1 VEAPAAG
8 DPLWY
13 KDAVIYQLHV
23 RAFADSNGD
32 GIGDFPGLI
41 GRLDYLAGLGVSC
54 LWLLPFYPSPL
65 RDDGYDIA
73 HYQDVHPSYG
83 TIKDFRAFLRAA
95 HDRGLRVITEL
106 VINHTSDQHPWFQA
120 ARRAPAG
127 SVKRDY
133 YVWSPTTRRY
143 EDARIIFSDSE
154 TSNWSW
160 DPMAGAYYWHRFFHH
175 QPDLNFDNPHV
186 RKAVQKVMRF
196 WLDMGVDGMR
206 LDAVPYLIEREGTA
220 CENLPETHDVLRE
233 LRRDLDARYKD
244 RMLLAEANG
253 WPGDV
258 RSYFGEGDEC
268 HMAFNFPLMPRIYLG
283 MLQEDAH
290 PIAEIIRQTPDLPA
304 TCQWAIFLRNHDEL
318 TLESVTDEERDSMYR
333 IYAAE
338 PRMRINAGIRR
349 RLAPL
354 LENSRERIQLANSLL
369 LSLPGT
375 PVLYYGDEIGMG
387 DNIYLGD
394 RNGVRTPMQWTSDR
408 NAGFSSTDPAR
419 LFAPLV
425 MDPVYGYQAINVEA
439 QERLPA
445 SLLNWTKRMIAI
457 RRQHRAF
464 GRGAVQ
470 FLRSSNPH
478 VLAYVRQF
486 DGEILLC
493 VANLSRHPQ
502 PSMLDLHGFEG
513 RVPVELLGQTPFP
526 RVDPAPYAI
535 SLGSNGFYWFRLREY
550 TEPQA
555 IVRPVPVSTPK
566 ALDDLGAPLLLGRV
580 WTSAFESATRQ
591 ILERDYLPRH
601 LATRRWFAARAQA
614 LRQVHIR
621 DHSMIV
627 GGAEPVVLALL
638 EVVFEDGARET
649 VFLPMAFRAAPASED
664 LLRASPDLV
673 VARVSGARSG
683 VLHERLDIGVAE
695 GLVDCIARERQMQA
709 RSGRFVAK
717 ATTAFA
723 AIRGADATL
732 SVERAAADQVNTT
745 FHLGRR
751 LTLKLFR
758 RVEPGPHPEV
768 EISRH
773 LTERVHF
780 DRVPPLAGTL
790 EYEGADGVTALA
802 VLHGM
807 VPDSVTGWTLALG
820 EVDRYFERVVAL
832 PGPPALE
839 HIGWFAEALAK
850 LGART
855 ADMHHALA
863 TAAGEEAFGGRPMSP
878 DDVLHIALQMR
889 SRAAEAVGRE
899 AAVLAE
905 ADALSSVPL
914 DALRCTRVHGDYHL
928 AQALWHQG
936 DFTII
941 DFEGDPEVPL
951 AVRRTLQSPLVD
963 VAGMMRAFMYAAQV
977 RLAAWR
983 EREPETARR
992 LEPWADFWSR
1002 AAAKVF
1008 LDRYRTTARTLAGQ
1022 SSDPPGFDAVL
1033 RCLLVARDLEDLA
1046 REVRERPAMAGIP
1059 LAALDTILAGAWP

>member
-1 VEAPAAG
+1 VEAPPAG

-13 KDAVIYQLHV
+13 KDAVVYQLHV

-41 GRLDYLAGLGVSC
+41 GKLDYLASLGVSC

-83 TIKDFRAFLRAA
+83 TLKDFRAFLRAA

-133 YVWSPTTRRY
+133 YVWSPTQKRY

-154 TSNWSW
+154 TSNWAW
-160 DPMAGAYYWHRFFHH
+160 DPIAGAYYWHRFFHH

-233 LRRDLDARYKD
+233 LRRDLDAHYAD

-268 HMAFNFPLMPRIYLG
+268 HMAFNFPLMPRMYLA
-283 MLQEDAH
+283 MLQEDTH
-290 PIAEIIRQTPDLPA
+290 PIVEIIRQTPDLPA
-304 TCQWAIFLRNHDEL
+304 SCQWAIFLRNHDEL

-333 IYAAE
+333 SYAVE

-375 PVLYYGDEIGMG
+375 PIVYYGDEIGMG

-439 QERLPA
+439 QERMPA

-457 RRQHRAF
+457 RRQYRAF
-464 GRGAVQ
+464 GRGAIQ
-470 FLRSSNPH
+470 FVHSSNQH

-486 DGEILLC
+486 EGEILLC

-502 PSMLDLHGFEG
+502 PSLLDLKGFEG

-526 RVDPAPYAI
+526 RIDPAPYAL

-550 TEPQA
+550 TEPTA
-555 IVRPVPVSTPK
+555 VVRPVPMSTPK
-566 ALDDLGAPLLLGRV
+566 SLDELGAPLLLGRV
-580 WTSAFESATRQ
+580 WTSAFESATRH
-591 ILERDYLPRH
+591 ILQRDYLPRH
-601 LATRRWFAARAQA
+601 LATRRWFAAKSQSI
-614 LRQVHIR
+614 RQVVIR
-621 DHSMIV
+621 DHATLAAGM
-627 GGAEPVVLALL
+627 EPVVLALL
-638 EVVFEDGARET
+638 DVEFDDGAREV
-649 VFLPMAFRAAPASED
+649 VFLPMAFMAAPASEE
-664 LLRASPDLV
+664 LLHASPDLV
-673 VARVSGARSG
+673 VARISGARTG
-683 VLHERLDIGVAE
+683 VLHERLDLGVVDRM
-695 GLVDCIARERQMQA
+695 LDCIARERQIE
-709 RSGRFVAK
+709 GRFGRFLGTP
-717 ATTAFA
+717 TTAFA
-723 AIRGADATL
+723 ASRGADATL
-732 SVERAAADQVNTT
+732 TVERAPAEQVNTT

-751 LTLKLFR
+751 LNLKLFR

-768 EISRH
+768 EIGRH
-773 LTERVHF
+773 LIERVRF

-790 EYEGADGVTALA
+790 EYEGSNGVTALA
-802 VLHGM
+802 VLHGL

-832 PGPPALE
+832 PGEPSIE
-839 HIGWFAEALAK
+839 HLGWFAEALAR
-850 LGART
+850 LGLRT
-855 ADMHHALA
+855 AEMHRALA
-863 TAAGEEAFGGRPMSP
+863 TAAGDANFTSCPVTP
-878 DDVLHIALQMR
+878 AHLQQIADRMKR
-889 SRAAEAVGRE
+889 RAVEVVGRE
-899 AAVLAE
+899 TAILANAE
-905 ADALSSVPL
+905 ALAAIPL
-914 DALRCTRVHGDYHL
+914 EGLECTRIHGDYHL
-928 AQALWHQG
+928 AQVLWHEG

-941 DFEGDPEVPL
+941 DFEGDPDIPL
-951 AVRRTLQSPLVD
+951 ADRRTLQSPLVD
-963 VAGMMRAFMYAAQV
+963 VAGMMRAFVYAAQV

-992 LEPWADFWSR
+992 LESWADFWSR

-1008 LDRYRTTARTLAGQ
+1008 LDSYRTTARTLAGHT
-1022 SSDPPGFDAVL
+1022 SDPPGFDAVL
-1033 RCLLVARDLEDLA
+1033 RCLLIVRDLEDLA

-1059 LAALDTILAGAWP
+1059 LAALDTIIGGNWP